1 MKEMIEMKSSKLYDE
16 QRIKVAQEAINGT
29 KISFLAR
36 KYSISPSTISSWVKF
51 YKERFGEEADTP
63 SVNERIE
70 DAKRVQ
76 ELENKMD
83 TAIKLL
89 GEKDLEIELLR
100 ELLKKSNP
108 AYRTNWK

>member
-1 MKEMIEMKSSKLYDE
+1 MKSNKLYDE

-36 KYSISPSTISSWVKF
+36 KYSVSPSTIANWVKF
-51 YKERFGEEADTP
+51 YKERFGEQATP
-63 SVNERIE
+63 SVNEQIE
-70 DAKRVQ
+70 DARRVQ
-76 ELENKMD
+76 ELEDKMD

-100 ELLKKSNP
+100 ELLKKTNP
-108 AYRTNWK
+108 AYKTNLK

>member
-1 MKEMIEMKSSKLYDE
+1 MKSNKLYDE

-29 KISFLAR
+29 KLSFLAR
-36 KYSISPSTISSWVKF
+36 KYPVSPSKITNWVKF
-51 YKERFGEEADTP
+51 YKERFGEQATP

-76 ELENKMD
+76 ELETKMD

-100 ELLKKSNP
+100 ELLKKTNP
-108 AYRTNWK
+108 AYKTDLK